1 MPKSREYCCCAI
13 PLVNAGIYATLVE
26 QTVLGII
33 VGALSFATPSS
44 RSFFSTFKYVLY
56 LNFWNLQSLAP
67 QLLALPF

>member
-13 PLVNAGIYATLVE
+13 PLVNVGIYAIMVE

-44 RSFFSTFKYVLY
+44 NSIPPYMLCNSFIENYSCWFRDS
-56 LNFWNLQSLAP
+56 
-67 QLLALPF
+67 